1 MAEYQAGKGTTALGI
16 IGTAL
21 GGLATAAGGGLLA
34 NAAGSQTSGDYIT
47 KEVFE
52 VSMELNKAE
61 TKNALLEAK
70 LNTEHEIAALK
81 DYQAGVNAAQAVTNS
96 LATSQMAVMQNN
108 INQLMS
114 LTKVVIPNSS
124 SAPGWGNV
132 VVVPQPPVVPDV
144 SVSTPTPTTSTTSA
158 G

>member
-34 NAAGSQTSGDYIT
+34 NAAGGQTGGDYIT

-52 VSMELNKAE
+52 ISMELNKAE
-61 TKNALLEAK
+61 TKNAILEAK
-70 LNTEHEIAALK
+70 LNTEHQIAEVK
-81 DYQAGVNAAQAVTNS
+81 DYQAGINATQAVTNS
-96 LATSQMAVMQNN
+96 IVTSQMAVMQSN
-108 INQLMS
+108 ITQLMG
-114 LTKVVIPNSS
+114 LTKLVIPNSS
-124 SAPGWGNV
+124 SAPGWGPV
-132 VVVPQPPVVPDV
+132 TVLPTPPLQA
-144 SVSTPTPTTSTTSA
+144 TTPTTSATT

>member
-34 NAAGSQTSGDYIT
+34 NAAGGQAGGDYIT

-52 VSMELNKAE
+52 ISMELNKAE

-70 LNTEHEIAALK
+70 LNAEHDIAEVKA
-81 DYQAGVNAAQAVTNS
+81 YQADINATQAVTNS
-96 LATSQMAVMQNN
+96 IVTSQLAVMNNN
-108 INQLMS
+108 ITQLMG

-124 SAPGWGNV
+124 SAPGWGPV
-132 VVVPQPPVVPDV
+132 TVFPQMPAPPAQA
-144 SVSTPTPTTSTTSA
+144 TTNTSSATSA
-158 G
+158 AG

>member
-21 GGLATAAGGGLLA
+21 GGLATAAGGNILTGA
-34 NAAGSQTSGDYIT
+34 MNNQNGKEYIT

-70 LNTEHEIAALK
+70 LNTEHEIAAVK
-81 DYQAGVNAAQAVTNS
+81 DYQAGINAAQAVTNS

-108 INQLMS
+108 INQLMG
-114 LTKVVIPNSS
+114 LTKLVIPNSS
-124 SAPGWGNV
+124 SAPGWGPV
-132 VVVPQPPVVPDV
+132 SVFPQFPTPPAAPE
-144 SVSTPTPTTSTTSA
+144 VSTPATTATTS